1 MTRKQSAKRPAPSAA
16 KWALLAEA
24 ALPAAVLSTTG
35 RLQQTSA
42 SLRELLG
49 FTAKELRTLR
59 WADLTHPAVAPET
72 ARPASDP
79 RRRQVPAIRD
89 SRG

>member
-1 MTRKQSAKRPAPSAA
+1 MTHKQSAPRPAPSAS

-24 ALPAAVLSTTG
+24 GLPAVVLSAAQ
-35 RLQQTSA
+35 RLQQPSA

-59 WADLTHPAVAPET
+59 WADLTHPGVAPGR
-72 ARPASDP
+72 A
-79 RRRQVPAIRD
+79 
-89 SRG
+89 